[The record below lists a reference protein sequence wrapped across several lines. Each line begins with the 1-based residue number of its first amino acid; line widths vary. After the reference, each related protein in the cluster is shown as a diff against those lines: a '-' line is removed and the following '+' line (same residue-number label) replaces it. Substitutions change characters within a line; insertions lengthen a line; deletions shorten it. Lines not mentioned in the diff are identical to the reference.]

1 MIDAAWWNIRTS
13 FRPPITC
20 TFYFLIL
27 KFEKKMEDFYQFLSL
42 HKMYWRGQK
51 NEDLIARKRSPTR
64 NRLQKGCRGWRANS
78 LVELIRVAKVYIRY
92 KANLYADSLL
102 KSRNED
108 PQIESSRRPLQEKQ
122 NQGKLQ
128 KEGRWFV

>member
-1 MIDAAWWNIRTS
+1 
-13 FRPPITC
+13 
-20 TFYFLIL
+20 
-27 KFEKKMEDFYQFLSL
+27 
-42 HKMYWRGQK
+42 
-51 NEDLIARKRSPTR
+51 
-64 NRLQKGCRGWRANS
+64 
-78 LVELIRVAKVYIRY
+78 VAKVYIRY

-128 KEGRWFV
+128 KEGR